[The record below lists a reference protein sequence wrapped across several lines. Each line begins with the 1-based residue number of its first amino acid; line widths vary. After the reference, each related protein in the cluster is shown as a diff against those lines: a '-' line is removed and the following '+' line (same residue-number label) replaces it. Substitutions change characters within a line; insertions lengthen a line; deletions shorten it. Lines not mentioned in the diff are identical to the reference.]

1 MLAHEFELGG
11 VRMGR
16 FQKVVVESVDLG
28 TADFR
33 TQDAP
38 RPRRDGRFFGRDHI
52 DPPTWTLN
60 LATNGDDQAAGMRA
74 LHEVAQAWS
83 FPGRTHPGQ
92 TTALRYE
99 VAGEVHQVFGRPR
112 KFAPILGRTFQY
124 GVIRAIAEF
133 VLADATAYLDQAE
146 RLSLTL
152 LPGSPAGLVFPATAP
167 FVFASGSRS
176 RQGMILNHGTA
187 PSPLKV
193 TFRGPVV
200 DPRIRS
206 TTHGWEIGLRTTIAY
221 DQEITVDTRDM
232 TVLRGD
238 GASFAH
244 TVTRASDLGVRINPG
259 FDEITYDGH
268 DQTGSSQAIVE
279 WLTGVGP
286 F

>member
-1 MLAHEFELGG
+1 MLAHEFELDG

-33 TQDAP
+33 HQDAA
-38 RPRRDGRFFGRDHI
+38 RPRRDGRFFGRDYV

-60 LATNGDDQAAGMRA
+60 LATNGDDLADGRRA
-74 LHEVAQAWS
+74 LQEVARAWE
-83 FPGRTHPGQ
+83 FPGRHHPGQ

-112 KFAPILGRTFQY
+112 KFAPTLGRTFQY
-124 GVIRAIAEF
+124 GVIRATAEF
-133 VLADATAYLDQAE
+133 VLADATAYLDTPNH
-146 RLSLTL
+146 LPLTL
-152 LPGSPAGLVFPATAP
+152 LPSSPAGLVFPAIAP
-167 FVFASGSRS
+167 FMFASGSTS
-176 RQGMILNHGTA
+176 RQGMINVGGTY
-187 PSPLKV
+187 PTPLTV
-193 TFRGPVV
+193 TFHGPVV

-206 TTHGWEIGLRTTIAY
+206 ISHGWEIGLNATIAY
-221 DQEITVDTRDM
+221 DQQITVDTRDM

-244 TVTRASDLGVRINPG
+244 TVTRTSDLGVRIAPG
-259 FDEITYDGH
+259 LDEITYDGY
-268 DQTGSSQAIVE
+268 DPTGSSQALVE
-279 WLTGVGP
+279 WFTGVGP